1 VAYQTDGILL
11 IDKNEGES
19 SHAVVRKVKSALK
32 LRKVG
37 HAGTLDPFATG
48 LLIILLGQGTKLSPF
63 IMSQDKVYLAV
74 MRLGIETDTL
84 DPTGRV
90 LRSVP
95 VPDLKPEYICNKAK
109 GFIGKIQQTPPVYS
123 AVKYNGTRAY
133 KLARSGQEVALK
145 ERTVSIHSLRIVSV
159 KLPDVTLEVKC
170 SSGTYIRSLSAELGE
185 KLGPG
190 GHLRCLRRLAS
201 GSFAVQKALSSKS
214 IFDGNNS
221 WLQEKIIP
229 LRAALPHMREIAVE
243 QSVAQ
248 KIRHGYQPA
257 LEGLADGLDLG
268 GCDDTNF
275 KLVWNGNLVAVVR
288 VNKSRRGGHAG
299 LEIARVFS

>member
-1 VAYQTDGILL
+1 MAYQIDGILL

-48 LLIILLGQGTKLSPF
+48 LLIILLGQGTKLSSF
-63 IMSQDKVYLAV
+63 VMSQDKVYLAV

-95 VPDLKPEYICNKAK
+95 VPDLKPEYIWNKAK
-109 GFIGKIQQTPPVYS
+109 GFIGKIQQTPPIYS

-145 ERTVSIHSLRIVSV
+145 KRTVSIHSIRIVSV

-201 GSFAVQKALSSKS
+201 GSFVVQKALSSKD
-214 IFDGNNS
+214 IFDRDNR

-268 GCDDTNF
+268 GCDDTNL

-288 VNKSRRGGHAG
+288 VNKGRRGGHAG